1 MFTQGEPGIC
11 AASSVS
17 VVAATVV
24 AFTFV
29 DGLFDDRSYWSVL
42 EVHTLK
48 CFGLTLP
55 NPLSL
60 GFDAKIGG
68 NVLYIKEFVV
78 GAL

>member
-1 MFTQGEPGIC
+1 MFTQGEPC
-11 AASSVS
+11 VCTASCVS
-17 VVAATVV
+17 VVTATVV

-29 DGLFDDRSYWSVL
+29 DGLFDDRSYGSVF

-68 NVLYIKEFVV
+68 SVLYIKEFVV